1 MFGKTIGKM
10 TLTMI
15 RTTVFN
21 PRWLRPCF
29 ITVMLCLGMMF
40 VLNGC
45 QTPPKGTDPPVTI
58 MTPVA
63 VPVSAVRSEPIVR
76 VRIITS
82 ATSLQISSPTGRV
95 LVRSADHD
103 RDSGQTHP
111 TPLIITGSPGRYT
124 LGITGSSPL
133 RLAAR
138 SLHIQAQT
146 TTPGDMANDWLQV
159 NGAAY
164 PHGMTL
170 QPATSGR
177 DSFDVIN
184 ALPMEE
190 YLPGVLD
197 KELFP
202 KWHPETFR
210 AQAIAARTYAIAELG
225 RSASRPF
232 DLEATVASQAYGG
245 KVTNPRALAAARDT
259 RGAVLTWNNQVFP
272 AYYSSCCGG
281 AGQDA
286 VAAFPQ
292 AGAAVNIPPLQGR
305 LRGAWCAGSGNYR
318 WGPVSV
324 ERSVLAQRLAGWG
337 RVNRHPIANLQGIA
351 DIQISRVNA
360 AERPGGFVV
369 VDQQGR
375 SYALGPEQFRFACN
389 HHAGGMKASA
399 AQQLVKSSH
408 LQVQFT
414 DNLITFS
421 GQGLGHGV
429 GLCQWGAQGLAQSG
443 YFHTAILDFYYPGA
457 TIVKAYP

>member
-1 MFGKTIGKM
+1 
-10 TLTMI
+10 MI
-15 RTTVFN
+15 RPLPRKFSSRAKPWFVTAMFCVATVVF
-21 PRWLRPCF
+21 F
-29 ITVMLCLGMMF
+29 
-40 VLNGC
+40 NGC
-45 QTPPKGTDPPVTI
+45 QTPPKATDQPVTT

-63 VPVSAVRSEPIVR
+63 VPVSAVRREPDVR
-76 VRIITS
+76 VRIITNV
-82 ATSLQISSPTGRV
+82 TSLQITSPSGRV
-95 LVRSADHD
+95 VVRVADHANQ
-103 RDSGQTHP
+103 SGQSYP
-111 TPLIITGSPGRYT
+111 TPMTISGSPGRYT
-124 LGITGSSPL
+124 LGFTGSSPVPL
-133 RLAAR
+133 IAG
-138 SLHIQAQT
+138 SLHITAHT
-146 TTPGDMANDWLQV
+146 STPNDPANDWLQV
-159 NGAAY
+159 NGVAY
-164 PHGMTL
+164 PHGIRL

-177 DSFDVIN
+177 SSFDVIN

-202 KWHPETFR
+202 NWHSETFR

-225 RSASRPF
+225 RSASRSF
-232 DLEATVASQAYGG
+232 DLEATVASQAYRG

-286 VAAFPQ
+286 IAAFPQ
-292 AGAAVNIPPLQGR
+292 AGSAVNIPPLQGK

-324 ERSVLAQRLAGWG
+324 ERSVLAQRLANWG
-337 RVNRHPIANLQGIA
+337 RANRHPIAGLQGIA
-351 DIQISRVNA
+351 DIQVSSVNA
-360 AERPGGFVV
+360 AQRPGGFIIM
-369 VDQQGR
+369 DTQGR
-375 SYALGPEQFRFACN
+375 SYTMGPEQFRFACN

-399 AQQLVKSSH
+399 GQQLVKSSH
-408 LQVQFT
+408 LQVQLSG
-414 DNLITFS
+414 NLITFT

-429 GLCQWGAQGLAQSG
+429 GLCQWGAQGLAQAG